1 LLVACFMRTCIFS
14 MSSSV
19 FFSCLL
25 IHLDR
30 HSFPTRRSSDLG
42 TYKFYGNTDYYDILF
57 KDRRSHVMHNL
68 SVSGGSDKL
77 RGVISGRIY
86 KREKIQ
92 NIQDSDMK
100 RYNLRLNLVATP
112 YDWLELSATSK
123 FSSRFDEEYAGTKNG
138 WGGTLGVS
146 KWRDLFPNYP
156 AFVDGYG

>member
-77 RGVISGRIY
+77 RGVISGR
-86 KREKIQ
+86 RSEEHT
-92 NIQDSDMK
+92 S
-100 RYNLRLNLVATP
+100 
-112 YDWLELSATSK
+112 ELQ
-123 FSSRFDEEYAGTKNG
+123 SRFEIVCCLLLEQKNKS
-138 WGGTLGVS
+138 LYRLAHNNNLLYS
-146 KWRDLFPNYP
+146 
-156 AFVDGYG
+156 